1 MLTHALETA
10 FSRFVLFLAAIAV
23 GLLAAISVAY
33 GAEIDRRSAVLL
45 LGVIGIIVL
54 SIVSGRPRCVLLFGW
69 VVALTYGKAFFI
81 TEGGEARGDFQ
92 GIYWILSDA
101 FLIVLFAMWLFA
113 RSRDPNGIQ
122 MARWRFWPWLIPFAA
137 AALIATIGAIRTDW
151 ALFELLRIFNVILV
165 VFFLGSNLH
174 FEEWWSCVAG
184 LAFATLAQGGLS
196 VLQVGLRRTSG
207 GLLGFIGAG
216 PGAAAAQQA
225 TDMEQA
231 MGGFFRAYGTIGHP
245 ANLATYFLL
254 TIPLLVGLSFVLKGK
269 LRWVA
274 VGCAAAGLAGL
285 ACTQSRGP
293 WVFAAVQVVVVMIA
307 MLLFRVLSVKHVIV
321 LSGIAT
327 IVMFAVVVRYE
338 EFIVERFSRD
348 YSESLELRSNDI
360 NTAYQ
365 IFAESPLTG
374 VGPNN
379 YAAKLL
385 DYAPEWKPLF
395 DEAKEFQAEM
405 NSRVFVAPHN
415 LFLFILAE
423 MGILGL
429 LSFVIL
435 IIGMLWIGL
444 RGLIR
449 TSGAERVVIFGII
462 VGIFATMAQS
472 AINFSLWV
480 DPVLFT
486 FILQAGLLANA
497 PIRQPNVDLENAF
510 LRKTE

>member
-1 MLTHALETA
+1 
-10 FSRFVLFLAAIAV
+10 
-23 GLLAAISVAY
+23 
-33 GAEIDRRSAVLL
+33 
-45 LGVIGIIVL
+45 
-54 SIVSGRPRCVLLFGW
+54 
-69 VVALTYGKAFFI
+69 
-81 TEGGEARGDFQ
+81 
-92 GIYWILSDA
+92 
-101 FLIVLFAMWLFA
+101 
-113 RSRDPNGIQ
+113 
-122 MARWRFWPWLIPFAA
+122 
-137 AALIATIGAIRTDW
+137 
-151 ALFELLRIFNVILV
+151 
-165 VFFLGSNLH
+165 
-174 FEEWWSCVAG
+174 
-184 LAFATLAQGGLS
+184 
-196 VLQVGLRRTSG
+196 
-207 GLLGFIGAG
+207 
-216 PGAAAAQQA
+216 
-225 TDMEQA
+225 
-231 MGGFFRAYGTIGHP
+231 
-245 ANLATYFLL
+245 
-254 TIPLLVGLSFVLKGK
+254 
-269 LRWVA
+269 
-274 VGCAAAGLAGL
+274 
-285 ACTQSRGP
+285 
-293 WVFAAVQVVVVMIA
+293 VVVMIA